1 MSRRQKRQ
9 LRLAGGGALWA
20 AGMLVSL
27 SAVVHGAMEWLQHV
41 HVG

>member
-27 SAVVHGAMEWLQHV
+27 SAMVHGAMEWLQHV
-41 HVG
+41 HAG

>member
-1 MSRRQKRQ
+1 MSRQQKRQ

-27 SAVVHGAMEWLQHV
+27 SAVVHGAMDLLPHL
-41 HVG
+41 HLG